1 MLAPLAV
8 RFTSWEEMAMRV
20 PSFPLALTAVALA
33 ACTGVSVVQ
42 DQRGGPYGS
51 EEYAKVGSEGPL
63 PVVVYGSAAGASGPL
78 LANTVVQ
85 NMAGADWG
93 YHARFV
99 PAVAPAASSVYWYV
113 MMFDPPGVTT
123 AEACARDGGAPGVA
137 LAPVPPS
144 PAVVAPTGG
153 AADTIRLAAGLCR
166 YDKIATSV
174 QARAG
179 DVQSINDPK
188 VRSLVRTAVLELTRP
203 NQSRFDRSRDSGG
216 GNNGGGGGGGS
227 QK

>member
-1 MLAPLAV
+1 
-8 RFTSWEEMAMRV
+8 
-20 PSFPLALTAVALA
+20 
-33 ACTGVSVVQ
+33 VSVVE

-51 EEYAKVGSEGPL
+51 EEYAKVGAEGPL
-63 PVVVYGSAAGASGPL
+63 PVIVYGSAAGASGPTL
-78 LANTVVQ
+78 VNSVVQ

-99 PAVAPAASSVYWYV
+99 PAVAPAPSSVYWYV

-123 AEACARDGGAPGVA
+123 AEACARGGAVPGVA
-137 LAPVPPS
+137 TAPNSPPS
-144 PAVVAPTGG
+144 AVVAPSRAG
-153 AADTIRLAAGLCR
+153 DSLRLAAGLCR

-179 DVQSINDPK
+179 GVQSVDDPK
-188 VRSLVRTAVLELTRP
+188 FRSLVRTAVLELTRP
-203 NQSRFDRSRDSGG
+203 NHSRFDRSRDSGG
-216 GNNGGGGGGGS
+216 GDNGGGSGGGS